1 LQKINIIVNN
11 VKVNGDRDQYAMTS
25 DVEDAVRKAIVDALS
40 SIVGVSVSNT
50 YDGSPTDEF
59 DVEFVED
66 GATLTLG

>member
-1 LQKINIIVNN
+1 
-11 VKVNGDRDQYAMTS
+11 MTS

>member
-1 LQKINIIVNN
+1 MKIIVNN
-11 VKVNGDRDQYAMTS
+11 VKVNGDCDHYAMTS

-40 SIVGVSVSNT
+40 SIDGVNVANT

-66 GATLTLG
+66 GATLTRG